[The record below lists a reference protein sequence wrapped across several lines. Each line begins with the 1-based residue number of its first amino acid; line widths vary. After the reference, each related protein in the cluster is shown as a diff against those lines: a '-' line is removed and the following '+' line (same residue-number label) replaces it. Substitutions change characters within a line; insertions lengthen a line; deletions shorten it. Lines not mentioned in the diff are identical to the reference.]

1 MKDSGLE
8 VRTYSY
14 YDKKTVG
21 LDFEGLKK
29 DMRVS
34 LISVLMKVNKRG
46 IGINR
51 MCFSILFFRPLLNN
65 PSSYYMPVLTTQQV
79 LILLKLNGVKSL
91 TS

>member
-29 DMRVS
+29 DMRVRCFFW
-34 LISVLMKVNKRG
+34 VRERG
-46 IGINR
+46 RG
-51 MCFSILFFRPLLNN
+51 S
-65 PSSYYMPVLTTQQV
+65 
-79 LILLKLNGVKSL
+79 
-91 TS
+91 